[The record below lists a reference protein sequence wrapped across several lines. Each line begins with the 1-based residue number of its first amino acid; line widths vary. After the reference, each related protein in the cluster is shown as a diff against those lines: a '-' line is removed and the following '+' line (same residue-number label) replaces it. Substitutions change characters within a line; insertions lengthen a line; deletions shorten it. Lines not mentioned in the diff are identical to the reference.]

1 MTSAFWEM
9 KRSVANE
16 EKEYSDQTPRP
27 HDVEE
32 ETSAALPDNNS
43 RYSLSKEQTINQPV
57 LLELMIDEAL
67 GFLHLVSMSGIRSIQ
82 GLAELRD
89 IDCLISTVRPDSRSV
104 LRRFCISRVAPG
116 IDS

>member
-1 MTSAFWEM
+1 MR
-9 KRSVANE
+9 KRIQRSNSQRHCPE
-16 EKEYSDQTPRP
+16 TPPRP
-27 HDVEE
+27 HNVEE
-32 ETSAALPDNNS
+32 ETSAALPDNKS
-43 RYSLSKEQTINQPV
+43 QYSLSKEQTINQPV

-67 GFLHLVSMSGIRSIQ
+67 GFLHLVSMSGIRFIQ

-104 LRRFCISRVAPG
+104 LRWFCISRVAPG